1 MDLPQVCMGISHKNN
16 KLMRVA
22 IDAGKLL
29 ILEGA
34 REEIARLI
42 AEKGAS
48 MGDQWAGAEYR
59 QKTLLVLL
67 ERLLAESQARKEMK

>member
-16 KLMRVA
+16 KLLRVA